1 MDRTRRSKNE
11 TAINPDG
18 WMMSYA
24 DMATILLAMFI
35 VLSTLGKDQTG
46 IQLATGTG
54 SYRDTLSRFGLP
66 STLSRS
72 SQAVPLPFAGP
83 QYIYKGPD
91 DPAGKGT
98 STENQGA
105 EAGRVIDGEQAQF
118 QHFLRELERQLPV
131 EKLPRV
137 IGHVA
142 VDCYDRFQKT
152 GPLLGDR
159 HFQFMGQVLPLLR
172 RPQYHIYVV
181 VWATTPSE
189 SAWTRALTQARQVVD
204 EIAGAARLD
213 AARARLLPLAKP
225 WRHANLERPV
235 FSLLITKA
243 E

>member
-1 MDRTRRSKNE
+1 MDRKHPRKHK

-18 WMMSYA
+18 WMLSYA

-46 IQLATGTG
+46 IPLATGTG
-54 SYRDTLSRFGLP
+54 SYRDTRNQFGLP

-72 SQAVPLPFAGP
+72 SQAVLLPFAGP

-98 STENQGA
+98 STEHQGA

-142 VDCYDRFQKT
+142 VDSYDPFQKT

-159 HFQFMGQVLPLLR
+159 HFQLIGQVLPLLR
-172 RPQYHIYVV
+172 RPQYRITLV

-189 SAWTRALTQARQVVD
+189 SAWTRALTQARQAVD
-204 EIAGAARLD
+204 EVTRAAQLD
-213 AARARLLPLAKP
+213 ASRERFLPLAKP